1 MNVWYIGYVNNKNN
15 NKLSCVQEIGRLV
28 THSCFQPPDAST
40 PTNKQPTEHI
50 PILLIGCIDGSV
62 YTVIA
67 KLDRKGEGSLNL
79 EVRASD
85 NLKLRDNGKT
95 RITATI
101 PILIHTFH
109 SLGAVVKMV
118 FDESGHTLAVG
129 SSKGSV
135 SLFSQLNSEPEF
147 ELEKTLVLHEVIC
160 LFVVCLFVCLHFDVL
175 LLLFRV

>member
-1 MNVWYIGYVNNKNN
+1 MNVWYIGYVNNNNN

-129 SSKGSV
+129 SSKGSLYLCSINSIL
-135 SLFSQLNSEPEF
+135 SLTDPNYTTDSRRIGH
-147 ELEKTLVLHEVIC
+147 VLCDC
-160 LFVVCLFVCLHFDVL
+160 LFVGVDASGG
-175 LLLFRV
+175 